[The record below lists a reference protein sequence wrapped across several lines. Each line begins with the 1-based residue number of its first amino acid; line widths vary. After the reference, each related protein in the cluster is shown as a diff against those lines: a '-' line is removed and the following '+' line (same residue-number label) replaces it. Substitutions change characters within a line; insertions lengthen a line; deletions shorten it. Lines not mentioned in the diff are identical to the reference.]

1 MQPARS
7 SGAHDPAARPT
18 REVLLATKVCVPHP
32 RPGLVPRQRLVER
45 LVAGTQR
52 ELVVVCGPA
61 GFGKSS
67 LLADWAH
74 RGQRTVA
81 WLSLDEDDNDP
92 SQFWRHV
99 AASLDV
105 YRPGVAD
112 QVAAQL
118 GAPSTS
124 SFKTPITVPV
134 ADDDVLVGPWQ
145 APRSRPPAT
154 SASWC
159 RCGGSAPV
167 GSGGAGGCDGSLRR
181 RHGGRM

>member
-92 SQFWRHV
+92 SL
-99 AASLDV
+99 SM
-105 YRPGVAD
+105 
-112 QVAAQL
+112 
-118 GAPSTS
+118 
-124 SFKTPITVPV
+124 KT
-134 ADDDVLVGPWQ
+134 
-145 APRSRPPAT
+145 
-154 SASWC
+154 
-159 RCGGSAPV
+159 
-167 GSGGAGGCDGSLRR
+167 GAGRKRTNPFFVL
-181 RHGGRM
+181 GGWSANFACCR

>member
-92 SQFWRHV
+92 SLYEDGCRAQEDKPVLRSWR
-99 AASLDV
+99 
-105 YRPGVAD
+105 
-112 QVAAQL
+112 
-118 GAPSTS
+118 
-124 SFKTPITVPV
+124 
-134 ADDDVLVGPWQ
+134 LVGEF
-145 APRSRPPAT
+145 RLLSVT
-154 SASWC
+154 SASRWSA
-159 RCGGSAPV
+159 RSRVAARTTTWTREKPAARSTRRPCG
-167 GSGGAGGCDGSLRR
+167 
-181 RHGGRM
+181 